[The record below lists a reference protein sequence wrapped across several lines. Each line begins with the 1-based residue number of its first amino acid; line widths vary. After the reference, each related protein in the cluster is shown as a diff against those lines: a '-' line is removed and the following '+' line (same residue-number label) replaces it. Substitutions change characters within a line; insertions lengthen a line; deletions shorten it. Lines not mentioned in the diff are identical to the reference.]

1 MRKVAILTSGGDSP
15 GMNSSLYSFSKL
27 ATSKNFEVIYV
38 QDGYQGL
45 IEKRYANLNLGCLRE
60 KTYNAGTVIGSSRS
74 SQFRSSA
81 ELRECGIK
89 ALKDKGVEALV
100 VLGGNGSYEG
110 AKLISQSGLPVILL
124 PATIDNDVSS
134 TKYTI
139 GFFSA
144 LEEIGQAIKKIWY
157 TANSHSQLTIVEVMG
172 RDCSD
177 LGVMASFSSPL
188 VELVITQQ
196 NVPSYE
202 QLRDKIKEIKS
213 FKGNKGLVIVVVEKI
228 LGVIK
233 LPSMSEL
240 TKKLEEDLGFTVR
253 GCSLGHVQ
261 RGATPTTWEMY
272 VASSFGVEA
281 FNSFEKREFNVAIGF
296 DGDSFYR
303 TNLSELIDKS
313 KGDRTSLVEFKCK
326 FS

>member
-1 MRKVAILTSGGDSP
+1 MRKVAVLTSGGDSP
-15 GMNSSLYSFSKL
+15 GMNSALYSFSEL
-27 ATSKNFEVIYV
+27 ALSKGYEVVYIEN
-38 QDGYQGL
+38 GYQGL
-45 IEKRYANLNLGCLRE
+45 IEKRYIPYKLNCLRGR
-60 KTYNAGTVIGSSRS
+60 TYNAGTVIGSSRS
-74 SQFRSSA
+74 SQFRASP
-81 ELRECGIK
+81 ELRAEGVK
-89 ALKDKGVEALV
+89 ALKDQGVEALV

-110 AKLISQSGLPVILL
+110 SKLISQLGLPVILL

-177 LGVMASFSSPL
+177 LGVFASYSSPL

-202 QLRDKIKEIKS
+202 ELREKVRKIRE
-213 FKGNKGLVIVVVEKI
+213 FRGNKGLVIVVVEKV
-228 LGVIK
+228 LGVSQ

-253 GCSLGHVQ
+253 GCSLGHTQ
-261 RGATPTTWEMY
+261 RGATPTTWEMF
-272 VASSFGVEA
+272 VASSFGREA
-281 FNSFEKREFNVAIGF
+281 FNSFEAREFDVAIGF
-296 DGDSFYR
+296 DGDNFYR
-303 TNLSELIDKS
+303 TKLSEVVDKS
-313 KGDRTSLVEFKCK
+313 KGDRISLIESKDRF
-326 FS
+326 

>member
-1 MRKVAILTSGGDSP
+1 MKKVALLTSGGDSP
-15 GMNSSLYSFSKL
+15 GMNSALYSFSEL
-27 ATSKNFEVIYV
+27 AISKGFEVLYIA
-38 QDGYQGL
+38 DGYQGF
-45 IEKRYANLNLGCLRE
+45 IENRFTELKLNCLRG
-60 KTYNAGTVIGSSRS
+60 KTYNAGTAIGSSRS
-74 SQFRSSA
+74 SEFRSSP
-81 ELRECGIK
+81 ELREKGVK
-89 ALKDKGVEALV
+89 ALKEKGVEALV

-110 AKLISQSGLPVILL
+110 AKLISQLGLPVILL

-177 LGVMASFSSPL
+177 LGVLASYSSPL

-202 QLRDKIKEIKS
+202 QLREKIRQIREKR
-213 FKGNKGLVIVVVEKI
+213 GNKGMVIVVVEKT
-228 LGVIK
+228 LGVTQ

-240 TKKLEEDLGFTVR
+240 TKKLESDLKFTVR
-253 GCSLGHVQ
+253 GCSLGHTQ
-261 RGATPTTWEMY
+261 RGATPTTWEMF
-272 VASSFGVEA
+272 VASSFGREA
-281 FNSFEKREFNVAIGF
+281 FISFEKKEFDVAIGF
-296 DGDSFYR
+296 DGDNFYR
-303 TNLSELIDKS
+303 TKIADVVDKS
-313 KGDRTSLVEFKCK
+313 KGDRIALIETKGK
-326 FS
+326 F